1 MAYKDFI
8 LLLLFAIFP
17 GYPHLL
23 RLCLFLVIWALR
35 ASLLGREAFAAF
47 LLWLWRPEEGAMAE
61 LHERARIAELA
72 AEFAR
77 QPGVVAPEDRRLRA
91 HLLRHHLRLLGEQV
105 RRADLAAL
113 SRQFP
118 LMYPQQGEEWRREG
132 LVLAGRRLREAAAV
146 FGRTP
151 KTSRERE

>member
-61 LHERARIAELA
+61 LHERAGIAAMA

-77 QPGVVAPEDRRLRA
+77 QPGVAPDDRRLRA
-91 HLLRHHLRLLGEQV
+91 HLLRHHLRLLGEQA

-118 LMYPQQGEEWRREG
+118 LMYPTQSEEWRREG
-132 LVLAGRRLREAAAV
+132 LVLAGERLREAAGV
-146 FGRTP
+146 FGRAP